1 MQKLKTM
8 NETKIYI
15 DKMRNSNSIQI
26 WVIRHECNCDVFIN
40 IKDDEL
46 FETNIPHGELKSKGE
61 LKPFL
66 ELPWRF
72 GHELLMA
79 ISAFNSQNGIITENE
94 NLIKGKLI
102 ATELHLADIREFFKD
117 WHKVIGKLITK

>member
-1 MQKLKTM
+1 M

-15 DKMRNSNSIQI
+15 EKMHSSNSIQI
-26 WVIRHECNCDVFIN
+26 WVIRHESNCDVFIN
-40 IKDDEL
+40 ISD
-46 FETNIPHGELKSKGE
+46 GELLETQVPAGELRRE

-72 GHELLMA
+72 GHEILMA

-94 NLIKGKLI
+94 NLLKGKLQ
-102 ATELHLADIREFFKD
+102 ATELHLTDMREITK
-117 WHKVIGKLITK
+117 KLISATIKENDNLKT

>member
-1 MQKLKTM
+1 MS
-8 NETKIYI
+8 ETKIYI
-15 DKMRNSNSIQI
+15 DKMRTSNSIQI
-26 WVIRHECNCDVFIN
+26 WVIRHEENGDVFIN

-46 FETNIPHGELKSKGE
+46 FETKVAPGELRAE

-79 ISAFNSQNGIITENE
+79 ISNFNSQNGLITENE
-94 NLIKGKLI
+94 NLLKGKLQ
-102 ATELHLADIREFFKD
+102 ATELHLTDMRDIAKTILKIFTEPNITQFKLND
-117 WHKVIGKLITK
+117 NK